1 MRWIPVAILIG
12 ACLVLVGCSVMRR
25 RLLYFPTHSSQTN
38 GLQEWR
44 EGGVLMGYCR
54 PVENPESVW
63 LFAHGNGGQAADR
76 VYALHA
82 FSERDAIY
90 IVEYPGYGLRP
101 GRPSKAS
108 LDRAVREG
116 YLSLRNKY
124 PGKRVCVIAESIG
137 SGPASLLVQQPTP
150 PDKLVLVVPFD
161 TLKSVASEHAP
172 LLPVGLV
179 LGNTWDN
186 VAALRTYK
194 GPIDIYGARDDTVIP
209 VRHAKAL
216 ADSLPQA
223 RFVAIAGGH
232 NDWSQ
237 QPEVHFASH
246 D

>member
-1 MRWIPVAILIG
+1 MMMGV
-12 ACLVLVGCSVMRR
+12 CLLLAGCSLIRR
-25 RLLYFPTHSSQTN
+25 RLLYFPTHSSHTN

-44 EGGVLMGYCR
+44 EEGVLMGYCR
-54 PVENPESVW
+54 SVDHPESVW

-82 FSERDAIY
+82 FSERDGIY

-101 GRPSKAS
+101 GTPSKAS
-108 LDRAVREG
+108 LDDAVLKA
-116 YLSLRNKY
+116 YLSLRRTY

-137 SGPASLLVQQPTP
+137 SGPASLLVQQPMP

-161 TLKSVASEHAP
+161 MLKSVASEHAP

-179 LGNTWDN
+179 LGPTWDN

-223 RFVAIAGGH
+223 RFVAISGGH
-232 NDWSQ
+232 NDWSR